1 MIPLPATIRTSS
13 EKGTIGDCFRTCIA
27 SLLELNHVQ
36 VPHFH
41 DGDYTWHEWNL
52 ATNEW
57 LAKFNL
63 RLHWEYINQEELD
76 LVHDAM
82 QWGHNAESPS
92 YFIVQG
98 EGRSG
103 HHHSCIIGTDG
114 FFHDTAK
121 ISEGKPPYLK
131 PLVKDMSG
139 PVSDPFYLVGKLL
152 ALDPAKCVIDAQ
164 DTRGH
169 DQEN

>member
-1 MIPLPATIRTSS
+1 MIPLPATIKTSS

-27 SLLELNHVQ
+27 SLLELKHIQ

-41 DGDYTWHEWNL
+41 NGNYSWDEWNL
-52 ATNEW
+52 ATNNW

-63 RLHWEYINQEELD
+63 RLHCDYYHVEELKGVYD
-76 LVHDAM
+76 SI
-82 QWGHNAESPS
+82 QWGHHAESPS
-92 YFIVQG
+92 YFIIQG

-103 HHHSCIIGTDG
+103 NHHSCIIGTDG

-131 PLVKDMSG
+131 PLTHEDFPG
-139 PVSDPFYLVGKLL
+139 EPFYIVYKLIV
-152 ALDPAKCVIDAQ
+152 LDAAKCVIGAQ
-164 DTRGH
+164 TT
-169 DQEN
+169 